1 MLRRPSGG
9 YDLTK
14 WNSVHNTALRTGST
28 TILLPFSASTGNR
41 TIDWGD
47 GVVEVVNTQNP
58 SHTYASNGV
67 YTVTVSGGTTTRL
80 GGVLDAGWQQTVTE
94 VISWGN
100 LGWTSFDRAFRGC
113 TQNVK
118 VPSSIPSTVTN
129 LGSMFRDATAFNQPL
144 NSWNTAA
151 VTTMA
156 YMFYGASA
164 FNQPLN
170 SWNTSA
176 VTNMQEMFLLASAF
190 NQPLNS
196 WNTAAVTTMERM
208 FRGTPFNQ
216 DISSWNT
223 AAVTNMQEMFRD
235 ATAFNQNIGAW
246 QLRTAGVS
254 MGGMFNFSGL
264 SVENYSRTLIG
275 WANYVS
281 ANSNT
286 PTTVTLGATGRKY
299 NTTAYTTGL
308 TYNDGAAARAYL
320 VGVPPGW
327 TITDAGQE

>member
-1 MLRRPSGG
+1 MLLRRPSGD

-28 TILLPFSASTGNR
+28 TILLPFNASTGNR

-47 GVVEVVNTQNP
+47 GVVEVVNTANP
-58 SHTYASNGV
+58 SHTYASGGI

-80 GGVLDAGWQQTVTE
+80 GNILDAGWQQTVTE

-100 LGWTSFDRAFRGC
+100 LGFTSFDGAFRGC
-113 TQNVK
+113 TQNVE
-118 VPSSIPSTVTN
+118 VPSDIPTTVTN
-129 LGSMFRDATAFNQPL
+129 MSSMFL
-144 NSWNTAA
+144 S
-151 VTTMA
+151 
-156 YMFYGASA
+156 
-164 FNQPLN
+164 
-170 SWNTSA
+170 
-176 VTNMQEMFLLASAF
+176 
-190 NQPLNS
+190 
-196 WNTAAVTTMERM
+196 
-208 FRGTPFNQ
+208 
-216 DISSWNT
+216 
-223 AAVTNMQEMFRD
+223 
-235 ATAFNQNIGAW
+235 ATAFNQNISSWNTSNVTNMLNLFQSATAFNQNISSWNTSKVTTMQSMFSGASAFNQNLGAW
-246 QLRTAGVS
+246 QLRKAGVI
-254 MGGMFNFSGL
+254 MTNMLNNSGL

-286 PTTVTLGATGRKY
+286 PATVTLNATGRKY

>member
-28 TILLPFSASTGNR
+28 TILLPFDASTGNR

-47 GVVEVVNTQNP
+47 GVVEVVNTANP
-58 SHTYASNGV
+58 SHTYASGGI

-80 GGVLDAGWQQTVTE
+80 GNILNAGWQQTVTE

-100 LGWTSFDRAFRGC
+100 LGWTSFNSAFRGC

-118 VPSSIPSTVTN
+118 VPSDSPTTVTN
-129 LGSMFRDATAFNQPL
+129 MFGVFAF
-144 NSWNTAA
+144 
-151 VTTMA
+151 
-156 YMFYGASA
+156 
-164 FNQPLN
+164 
-170 SWNTSA
+170 
-176 VTNMQEMFLLASAF
+176 
-190 NQPLNS
+190 
-196 WNTAAVTTMERM
+196 
-208 FRGTPFNQ
+208 
-216 DISSWNT
+216 
-223 AAVTNMQEMFRD
+223 
-235 ATAFNQNIGAW
+235 ATAFNQNISSWNTSNVLDMRGMFQSATAFNQNISSWNTSNVLDMLGMFQSATAFNQNISSWNTSNVLDMERMFSGASAFNQNLGAW
-246 QLRTAGVS
+246 QLRTAGIN
-254 MGGMFNFSGL
+254 MTNMLNNSGL

-286 PTTVTLGATGRKY
+286 PATVTLGATGRKY

>member
-58 SHTYASNGV
+58 SHEYASNGV
-67 YTVTVSGGTTTRL
+67 YTVTVSGGTTTTL
-80 GGVLDAGWQQTVTE
+80 GNATPNDGWTKTVTE

-100 LGWTSFDRAFRGC
+100 LGWTSFASAFRSVA
-113 TQNVK
+113 QNVK
-118 VPSSIPSTVTN
+118 VPSDIPAAVTSLFN
-129 LGSMFRDATAFNQPL
+129 TFINTTAFNQPIG
-144 NSWNTAA
+144 SWNTSN
-151 VTTMA
+151 VTNMSA
-156 YMFYGASA
+156 MFNVASAFNQNISNWNTSNVTNMSSMFSGASA
-164 FNQPLN
+164 FNQNL
-170 SWNTSA
+170 
-176 VTNMQEMFLLASAF
+176 
-190 NQPLNS
+190 
-196 WNTAAVTTMERM
+196 
-208 FRGTPFNQ
+208 
-216 DISSWNT
+216 
-223 AAVTNMQEMFRD
+223 
-235 ATAFNQNIGAW
+235 GAW
-246 QLRTAGVS
+246 QLRKAGVI
-254 MGGMFNFSGL
+254 MTNMLNNSGL

-286 PTTVTLGATGRKY
+286 PATVTLGATGRKY
-299 NTTAYTTGL
+299 NTTTYTTGL
-308 TYNDGAAARAYL
+308 TYNDAASARAYL

-327 TITDAGQE
+327 TITDAGQA

>member
-1 MLRRPSGG
+1 
-9 YDLTK
+9 
-14 WNSVHNTALRTGST
+14 
-28 TILLPFSASTGNR
+28 
-41 TIDWGD
+41 
-47 GVVEVVNTQNP
+47 VVEVVNTANP

-80 GGVLDAGWQQTVTE
+80 GASLNAGWQQTVTE

-100 LGWTSFDRAFRGC
+100 LGWTSFQSALSGC

-118 VPSSIPSTVTN
+118 VPSSIPSTVTSLQN
-129 LGSMFRDATAFNQPL
+129 MFSSAAAFNQPIGSWNVGAVTNMSSMFQSTTAFNQPIGD
-144 NSWNTAA
+144 WN
-151 VTTMA
+151 V
-156 YMFYGASA
+156 G
-164 FNQPLN
+164 
-170 SWNTSA
+170 A
-176 VTNMQEMFLLASAF
+176 VTNMGAMFNA
-190 NQPLNS
+190 
-196 WNTAAVTTMERM
+196 
-208 FRGTPFNQ
+208 
-216 DISSWNT
+216 
-223 AAVTNMQEMFRD
+223 
-235 ATAFNQNIGAW
+235 ATAFNQNISNWNTSNVTNMSVMFANATAFNQNISSWNTSNVTTMLSMFSSATAFNQNLGAW
-246 QLRTAGVS
+246 QLRTAGIN
-254 MGGMFNFSGL
+254 MTNMLNNSGL

-286 PTTVTLGATGRKY
+286 PATVTLGATGRKY